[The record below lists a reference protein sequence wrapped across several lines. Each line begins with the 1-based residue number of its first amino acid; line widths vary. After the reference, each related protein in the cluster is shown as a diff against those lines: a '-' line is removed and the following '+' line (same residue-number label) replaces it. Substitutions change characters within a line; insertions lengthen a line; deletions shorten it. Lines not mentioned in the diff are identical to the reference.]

1 MSLTALFI
9 RRPVMTTL
17 VMIGDPRL
25 RHRRVPQAAGER
37 SADRR
42 LSDDQRQR
50 EPAGREPGDDGRHG
64 RDAAGESSSRRSPA
78 STT

>member
-1 MSLTALFI
+1 MTAIFI

-17 VMIGDPRL
+17 VMVGILFFGISC
-25 RHRRVPQAAGER
+25 VSAAAGQR

-42 LSDDQRQR
+42 LPDDHGER
-50 EPAGREPGDDGRHG
+50 EPSRRQSGDDGR
-64 RDAAGESSSRRSPA
+64 RPSRRRSRNSSRRSPA